1 MRRLKRRRTENSFNQ
16 VYMLIIF
23 IAGIVA
29 SVQFSAN
36 NKAVSQIDEEIGM
49 AEFHDTNTREAAEV
63 KQEHARGGPC

>member
-1 MRRLKRRRTENSFNQ
+1 
-16 VYMLIIF
+16 MLIIF